1 MIRNNLSSSPPPQIL
16 TLSFTSL
23 TKGQTSIWPLPAVWG
38 DCQAV
43 QDPRPWVKDPVRLEL
58 HVFSAT
64 HPALRPLTKLSK
76 CSLHREAP
84 FPENKQQ
91 TAIWCL
97 GLTFGGGGGVSG
109 ISPPAA
115 LARLTPLCSFSQAP
129 HGPGLTT
136 SYLGGLTLMPFS
148 SPLSSQSHTFCQT

>member
-1 MIRNNLSSSPPPQIL
+1 MIRNNLSSSPPPNSDPFIHL
-16 TLSFTSL
+16 PH
-23 TKGQTSIWPLPAVWG
+23 KGADIYLAPAAVWG